1 MVSIQLH
8 HGDLLSHSSLQ
19 AHRHVNLLKLFVV
32 GLVNSSDCVPCVW
45 LVDVDTGGGDQ
56 LVLGVLP
63 RLAGLFNR
71 VLLVNLHV
79 QVLSPASHNCNLHVP
94 VLKDFAR

>member
-1 MVSIQLH
+1 MI
-8 HGDLLSHSSLQ
+8 
-19 AHRHVNLLKLFVV
+19 
-32 GLVNSSDCVPCVW
+32 GLVNSSDFVPYAW
-45 LVDVDTGGGDQ
+45 LVDVNTGGGNQ

-79 QVLSPASHNCNLHVP
+79 QVLSLASHNCNLHV
-94 VLKDFAR
+94 FQFSQIWRGNSQ